1 MLVQFDVKFCV
12 LPGIFKSLDVTEMKE
27 QDLTDNRNS
36 LK

>member
-12 LPGIFKSLDVTEMKE
+12 LTGIFKSPDVTEMKE